1 MFTTRPEIL
10 GTYGVV
16 SSTHWL
22 ASSVAMKMLEAGGN
36 AFDAA
41 VAAGMTLQV
50 CEPHLNGPG
59 GDMPGLIY
67 RADQRKAQV
76 ICGQGVAP
84 AGATIAHYKGLGLDM
99 VPGSGLLATVV
110 PGAFDAWML
119 MLRDHGTM
127 TMEEIFEPAI
137 AYAINGVPV
146 VPRITDTVNTVRELF
161 ETEWPT
167 SAALFLPNGRP
178 PVPGTLFYNPT
189 MAATWQRLIAEGKAA
204 GGDRVAQIDAAR
216 NAWYEGF
223 VAEAM
228 DKFCRENEVMD
239 VSGRRHSGVL
249 TGDDMA
255 KWRASYDEPQTY
267 DFHGYTAMKTGPW
280 GQGPVLLQQL
290 ALLKEYGLKDMDP
303 NGPDFVHVAV
313 EAAKL
318 AFADRE
324 AFYGDPNFVETP
336 MDTLLSDEYN
346 RARRGLIDMD
356 QASMEF
362 RPGEIE
368 GYGGAVD
375 YAAHVAAAGD
385 DKYAKFGIGEP
396 TVGKQGQ
403 VQGDTCHVDVIDRH
417 GNMVACMPSGGWL
430 QSSPTI
436 PELGFCLNS
445 RAQMFW
451 LEEDRPATLV
461 PGKRPRTTLSPSMA
475 LKDGEP
481 YMVFGTPGGDQQDQW
496 QTNVFLRHTQ
506 FGMNLQEAIDA
517 PSWHSEHFPNSF
529 FPRPAKPG
537 KLVVEGRFPKATVDE
552 LRRRGH
558 DVEVGDD
565 WSEGRM
571 CAAAQE
577 DGILK
582 AGANPRGMQGY
593 AVGR

>member
-10 GTYGVV
+10 GTYGVA

-59 GDMPGLIY
+59 GDMPALIY
-67 RADQRKAQV
+67 RADQRKSQV

-84 AGATIAHYKGLGLDM
+84 DGATIAHYKGLGLDM

-127 TMEEIFEPAI
+127 TLEQIFEPAI
-137 AYAINGVPV
+137 SYAINGVPV

-204 GGDRVAQIDAAR
+204 GGSREAQIDATR

-267 DFHGYTAMKTGPW
+267 DFRGYTVMKTGPW

-290 ALLKEYGLKDMDP
+290 ALLKEYGLKAMDP
-303 NGPDFVHVAV
+303 TGPDFVHVAV

-336 MDTLLSDEYN
+336 MDTLLSDDYN
-346 RARRGLIDMD
+346 RARRELIDMD
-356 QASMEF
+356 RASLEF

-396 TVGKQGQ
+396 TVGKQSQ
-403 VQGDTCHVDVIDRH
+403 VRGDTCHVDVIDRH

-496 QTNVFLRHTQ
+496 QVNVFLRHTQ

-537 KLVVEGRFPKATVDE
+537 RLVLEGRFPQATIDE
-552 LRRRGH
+552 LKRRGH

-577 DGILK
+577 NGILK
-582 AGANPRGMQGY
+582 AGSNPRGMQGY